1 MKRKVQKVQE
11 SVGSFAAKTH
21 FSSLLE
27 RVAAGRVIEITRR
40 GIPVAQL
47 VPVDETPEK
56 DRAAAIQ
63 ELREFAKNHRLGKL
77 SIRKMIEEGRRF

>member
-1 MKRKVQKVQE
+1 MKRKPLQ

-27 RVAAGRVIEITRR
+27 RVAAGNVIEITRR
-40 GIPVAQL
+40 GVPVAQL
-47 VPVDETPEK
+47 IPADTGAKK
-56 DRAAAIQ
+56 DRKTVIA
-63 ELREFAKNHRLGKL
+63 ELKRFAKGHRLGKL